1 VTAQRVVGDKHLK
14 LALSLDERCYDA
26 ILFQRTESLPS
37 RIRAA
42 YRPEVN
48 HYQGL
53 DSLQLV
59 IEHWLPAS

>member
-1 VTAQRVVGDKHLK
+1 
-14 LALSLDERCYDA
+14 LALAGRRFEA
-26 ILFQRTESLPS
+26 MLFQHTDCLPP

-42 YRPEVN
+42 YRPEIN

-59 IEHWLPAS
+59 IEHWLPV